1 MTNNKNNK
9 YSGISIVIPTYG
21 KRNFLKDVLISLN
34 NQIIK
39 HFNVEVLV
47 IYQDRDDIDEIIKS
61 IEFDK
66 IEVILIHNEKL
77 GSTRARNTGTIKAKY
92 SLIAYIDDDII
103 PLDRS
108 WLKNIWSLYQN
119 HNVAVLCGKI
129 ILDPLFPHDLK
140 AYRDLFVDFDK
151 GNKNKFL
158 KLGSFVPSAQLI
170 ITKSLM
176 LKLGGFRLNLDR
188 VGTNLMSGC
197 DNELSISLGK
207 INQRVFYSPSLK
219 VMHHILPFRKGFFYL
234 FKRVFLQGVT
244 DSYLE
249 NHFYK
254 IGKRKIICSLASWLL
269 FILKKST
276 HFISNP
282 KENTNHFDS
291 IIYKTGYIYGLFY
304 ALARPQPKPRPLNIY
319 EQV

>member
-1 MTNNKNNK
+1 MSNKKNNK

-21 KRNFLKDVLISLN
+21 ELNFLKDVLISLN

-39 HFNVEVLV
+39 HFKVEILI
-47 IYQDRDDIDEIIKS
+47 IYQNRDDIDEIVKS
-61 IEFDK
+61 IKFDK
-66 IEVILIHNEKL
+66 IEVISIHNEKL

-103 PLDRS
+103 PLGRN
-108 WLKNIWSLYQN
+108 WLENIWNLYQN
-119 HNVAVLCGKI
+119 HSIAILCGKI
-129 ILDPLFPHDLK
+129 ILDPQFPHNLK
-140 AYRDLFVDFDK
+140 GCRVLFVDFDQ

-158 KLGSFVPSAQLI
+158 ELGSDVPSAQLI

-188 VGTNLMSGC
+188 VGTNLLSGG

-207 INQRVFYSPSLK
+207 INQRIFYSPSLK
-219 VMHHILPFRKGFFYL
+219 VIHHILPYRTGFFYM
-234 FKRVFLQGVT
+234 FKRVFWQGVT
-244 DSYLE
+244 DIYVES
-249 NHFYK
+249 HFYK
-254 IGKRKIICSLASWLL
+254 IGKGRIICSLGSWLL
-269 FILKKST
+269 FILKKSI
-276 HFISNP
+276 HFVTNT
-282 KENTNHFDS
+282 KENTNYLDS

-304 ALARPQPKPRPLNIY
+304 ALIKSQPKPRPLNIY